1 MIRRRF
7 GGDPRRVTKGSG
19 REGKKNN
26 NAFPEKSE
34 TKIGARKRKR
44 LWAVCAVNIDYRL
57 KAIRIMEKRGIKKP
71 PVGAKIRLALASAS
85 RGKKKK
91 KKDGG
96 KPLRVDRSLRKG
108 QTSCKKF
115 FFFFF

>member
-57 KAIRIMEKRGIKKP
+57 KAIRIMEKRGIKK
-71 PVGAKIRLALASAS
+71 AS
-85 RGKKKK
+85 RRCQDTLSLGERFTEKKKK
-91 KKDGG
+91 KRMATN
-96 KPLRVDRSLRKG
+96 P
-108 QTSCKKF
+108 
-115 FFFFF
+115 